1 MTDISKV
8 SLNEQTARIVRELAE
23 AADLGR
29 VKCWSSE
36 PAPVKWLDA
45 ESVRAALLKRR
56 ALLQGIAAVQAEF
69 GFAVAYQ
76 CCEHLNR
83 ALVMERERSSGW
95 A

>member
-56 ALLQGIAAVQAEF
+56 AASPGHCR
-69 GFAVAYQ
+69 G
-76 CCEHLNR
+76 
-83 ALVMERERSSGW
+83 SSGIRFRGGLSML
-95 A
+95 